1 MRIKTKNILKEIQ
14 TTSFCSVDPLKFVE
28 SKRSEFILKLTI
40 HLGCSDEEASRHYN
54 FLPEILIRLRE
65 MRYNEVNTCKFLEK
79 SLNPF
84 NYALKFF
91 MITCLLK
98 AITSEYTYCRSFHF
112 LAHMVNPDLA
122 FPIIPLPIT
131 DHDLMALL
139 NNEKPS
145 PDPNPFLKNNPYKTF
160 KTFLSPAELNT
171 VRLRLITQQ
180 KINKISEAD
189 FSYLFTEQSISSS
202 MVRVYWNDS
211 RCLCHDLL
219 SSIVY
224 KNSKFD
230 YRQINSSIAFKE
242 GKKLTSSFKSKSQYK
257 NNDFL
262 TQLLNF

>member
-1 MRIKTKNILKEIQ
+1 
-14 TTSFCSVDPLKFVE
+14 
-28 SKRSEFILKLTI
+28 
-40 HLGCSDEEASRHYN
+40 
-54 FLPEILIRLRE
+54 
-65 MRYNEVNTCKFLEK
+65 
-79 SLNPF
+79 
-84 NYALKFF
+84 
-91 MITCLLK
+91 
-98 AITSEYTYCRSFHF
+98 
-112 LAHMVNPDLA
+112 MVNPDLA